1 MLRIGE
7 VAWYVTGRFYAKG
20 STALDVGYFLH
31 LQGVEGDLFDG
42 APGEATAYF
51 TFSAEPFEVRRYTN
65 AGLPFSL
72 SERGEFGIFL
82 KETPGSSFDDPDSFA
97 TGQRIA
103 AFRRVSVVVGV
114 SIIEP
119 APGASPAM
127 NVFTADLV
135 WSCPFRFRDREYDLA
150 QLIPNGITQ
159 WGTAV
164 PQAGESAVPFVGSA
178 IAVG

>member
-1 MLRIGE
+1 MTRVRTGE
-7 VAWYVTGRFYAKG
+7 VAWYVTGRFYANGTK
-20 STALDVGYFLH
+20 ALDVGYFLH
-31 LQGVEGDLFDG
+31 LQGIEGDLFDG
-42 APGEATAYF
+42 KPSEATAWF

-65 AGLPFSL
+65 GGLPFSL

-97 TGQRIA
+97 TGQHIA
-103 AFRRVSVVVGV
+103 TFRRVSVVVGV

-135 WSCPFRFRDREYDLA
+135 WSCPFRFRALSSR
-150 QLIPNGITQ
+150 
-159 WGTAV
+159 
-164 PQAGESAVPFVGSA
+164 S
-178 IAVG
+178 